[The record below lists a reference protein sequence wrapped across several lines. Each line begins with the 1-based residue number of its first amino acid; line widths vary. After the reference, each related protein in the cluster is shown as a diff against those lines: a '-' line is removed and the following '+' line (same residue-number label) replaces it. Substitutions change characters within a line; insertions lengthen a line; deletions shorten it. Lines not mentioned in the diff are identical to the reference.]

1 VVCEFCLKHGEGK
14 KWYLQTKNYAEEFLN
29 ENLKKFL
36 TDHWETLEATLVPG
50 MAAMDRLMAA
60 PRDKP
65 ATAEPATAEPATAE
79 PTTAKAAPPQR
90 QEEQRIQIGAQ
101 IIPIEDAEN
110 ILDLTV
116 SIARIPCLCRS
127 ALHGVYDRR
136 FCYVF
141 AAFKSDFWPKGMFEQ
156 FPDLSREFEVL
167 TKEEAKKE
175 LWKLDRQGVVHT
187 VWTYGTPFTGSFC
200 NCAPSDCLGFRAM
213 ESGLRPFFK
222 GEYIA
227 AIDIEKCNGCRDCMK
242 FCNFGAIQYSPA
254 SDRCTINQFQCFGC
268 GLCRV
273 ECARDAITLWDR
285 NAIPALA
292 KDW

>member
-1 VVCEFCLKHGEGK
+1 MVCEFCLKHGEGK

-36 TDHWETLEATLVPG
+36 TDHWETLEETLVPVI
-50 MAAMDRLMAA
+50 ATMDRLMAA

-79 PTTAKAAPPQR
+79 AAPPPR

-127 ALHGVYDRR
+127 ALHGIYDRR

-175 LWKLDRQGVVHT
+175 LWKLDRQGLVHT
-187 VWTYGTPFTGSFC
+187 IFSYGVPFVANIC
-200 NCAPSDCLGFRAM
+200 NCGPKDCLAWQPAEYG
-213 ESGLRPFFK
+213 GRPYFYFK
-222 GEYIA
+222 SEYIA
-227 AIDIEKCNGCRDCMK
+227 TVDTEKCNGCRDCVK

-254 SDRCTINQFQCFGC
+254 SDKCTINQLKCSGC